1 MASDVRTY
9 TFRDAGLHSRPL
21 RALNAVVRALGPLGV
36 NGVALDPESL
46 REAARKQTE
55 LDRFG
60 PPGIDEALAVL
71 HDSLERE
78 ANLSAFGR
86 IAIRGLLVGALAN
99 RLKLLDWARRH
110 PEVREE
116 KIESPWVILGMPR
129 TGTTLLSRLLALDPV
144 VRPLL
149 QWEAGDPVPP
159 PTLAG
164 QAEDPRIAVA
174 TKRVGQLMAL
184 NPPFRAMHPLGATLS
199 TECVTL
205 FIFDLRS
212 LSIDTQAL
220 LPSYGKWLEK
230 TDVRSTYAIH
240 KLGLQVLQSEVPTQ
254 TWSLKTPQHLW
265 HLDAL
270 AECYPDA
277 KLIWTH
283 RDPRKVVTSVASL
296 NTSMH
301 KVMSDRVD
309 PLAVGEEW
317 NHKLRLGIERGMEF
331 DDRQAG
337 ATWCHHLLYADL
349 MADPVAAM
357 ERMYAHFGQ
366 ELSPLHRARIETWMK
381 QRSQSAFGR
390 HGYDPADFGYS
401 GERFDADFGAYCERF
416 SIPRE
421 G

>member
-1 MASDVRTY
+1 MSEIRTY
-9 TFRDAGLHSRPL
+9 TFRDAGLHSRAL
-21 RALNAVVRALGPLGV
+21 RTLNLVGRATRVLGFKGA
-36 NGVALDPESL
+36 ALDPESL
-46 REAARKQTE
+46 RAAARKQTG
-55 LDRFG
+55 LDDFG
-60 PPGIDEALAVL
+60 PPGVDEALAAL

-78 ANLSAFGR
+78 AHLSAFGR
-86 IAIRGLLVGALAN
+86 LAVRGLLVGALAN
-99 RLKLLDWARRH
+99 RLKLLDWAKRH
-110 PEVREE
+110 PEVRDE

-129 TGTTLLSRLLALDPV
+129 TGTTLLSRLLALDPT

-149 QWEAGDPVPP
+149 HWEAGDPVPP

-164 QAEDPRIAVA
+164 QAEDPRIAA
-174 TKRVGQLMAL
+174 AALNLERLMQL

-230 TDVRSTYAIH
+230 ADLRSTYAIH
-240 KLGLQVLQSEVPTQ
+240 KLGLQVLQSRVPTQ

-265 HLDAL
+265 NLDAL
-270 AECYPDA
+270 SECYPDA
-277 KLIWTH
+277 RLIWTH

-301 KVMSDRVD
+301 RVMSDDVD

-317 NHKLRLGIERGMEF
+317 NHKLRVGIQRGMDY
-331 DDRQAG
+331 DDRRRG
-337 ATWCHHLLYADL
+337 ANWCHHLLYADL

-357 ERMYAHFGQ
+357 QRLYAHFGQ
-366 ELSPLHRARIETWMK
+366 ELLPLQRRRIETWV
-381 QRSQSAFGR
+381 QERSQSSFGR
-390 HGYDPADFGYS
+390 HGYEPADFGFS
-401 GERFDADFGAYCERF
+401 DSRFDADYGDYCERF

>member
-1 MASDVRTY
+1 MSEVRTFTY
-9 TFRDAGLHSRPL
+9 RDAGLHSRVL
-21 RALNAVVRALGPLGV
+21 RGV
-36 NGVALDPESL
+36 NVAGRVLGAVGVRRPLLTPDSIRETACKQAGLD
-46 REAARKQTE
+46 
-55 LDRFG
+55 DFG
-60 PPGIDEALAVL
+60 PPGIDEALDVL

-78 ANLSAFGR
+78 AKLSTFGR
-86 IAIRGLLVGALAN
+86 MALRGLLVGALVN
-99 RLKLLDWARRH
+99 RLRLIDWAKRH

-116 KIESPWVILGMPR
+116 NVESPWVILGMPR
-129 TGTTLLSRLLALDPV
+129 TGTTLLSRLLALDPT

-149 QWEAGDPVPP
+149 HWEGANPVPP
-159 PTLAG
+159 PELATH
-164 QAEDPRIAVA
+164 AEDPRIAEA
-174 TKRVGQLMAL
+174 TRTVKQLGEL

-230 TDVRSTYAIH
+230 TDVRSAYAIH
-240 KLGLQVLQSEVPTQ
+240 RLALQVLQSRLPTQ

-265 HLDAL
+265 HLDTL
-270 AECYPDA
+270 AEFYPDA

-283 RDPRKVVTSVASL
+283 RDPRKVVTSIASL

-301 KVMSDRVD
+301 RVMSDRVD
-309 PLAVGEEW
+309 PLAVGREW
-317 NHKLRLGIERGMEF
+317 SHKLRVGIERGMSH
-331 DDRQAG
+331 DDRNVG
-337 ATWCHHLLYADL
+337 RRWCHHMLYADL
-349 MADPVAAM
+349 MADPLAAM
-357 ERMYAHFGQ
+357 ERLYASFGQ
-366 ELSPLHRARIETWMK
+366 ELQPLHRRRIETWLQ

-401 GERFDADFGAYCERF
+401 DAQFEAEFGDYSARY